1 MVELIKSIGD
11 SPWFLFYAFPLAM
24 VLGAVHALLPG
35 HGKTIVTG
43 YCIGR
48 KREVG
53 KIVFVTGIAVLTHL
67 FSSALL
73 GVIAMGTSQVLVRN
87 IILPKL
93 QVAAAL
99 ILVFFGLWLVISGRL
114 KKGHHHHHHH
124 HGNGNKDKH
133 GHHSHGKL
141 EALLDQLTSGEPIPF
156 HRYASLFWLGLAAG
170 MIPCIEPFTLMLFA
184 IALGKISW
192 GFVLLLAFGIG
203 VFITM
208 VSLGFLVTSDKLSA
222 ENRKGDHQLFSVA
235 GKIALSFKAIYP
247 FVLMTVG
254 TTWIVV
260 TFI

>member
-1 MVELIKSIGD
+1 MIELIKSIGD

-73 GVIAMGTSQVLVRN
+73 GVIAMATSQVLVRN
-87 IILPKL
+87 IILPKI

-99 ILVFFGLWLVISGRL
+99 ILILFGLWLLISGRL
-114 KKGHHHHHHH
+114 KKGHHHNHGEHHH
-124 HGNGNKDKH
+124 HGSEKQDRQ

-156 HRYASLFWLGLAAG
+156 HRYANLFWLGLAAG
-170 MIPCIEPFTLMLFA
+170 MIPCVEPFTLMLFA

-192 GFVLLLAFGIG
+192 GFILLLAFGIG
-203 VFITM
+203 VFLTM
-208 VSLGFLVTSDKLSA
+208 VSLGFLVTSHKLSA
-222 ENRKGDHQLFSVA
+222 ENRKDENHFFFILPEKWRLASKQFIL
-235 GKIALSFKAIYP
+235 LSF
-247 FVLMTVG
+247 
-254 TTWIVV
+254 
-260 TFI
+260 